1 MNNEQYQDIKR
12 QVLMVASLTQQ
23 LEHSDLVGVMDYL
36 EKSATM
42 AIGDRKGLN
51 EIQGDTELLKFIII
65 RLLDIKS
72 VLPEPRGNGDKR
84 HGG

>member
-1 MNNEQYQDIKR
+1 MNNEQYQDVKR
-12 QVLMVASLTQQ
+12 QVLLVASLTQQ
-23 LEHSDLVGVMDYL
+23 LDKADLLGVMEYL

-51 EIQGDTELLKFIII
+51 EILGDTELLKFIIT

-72 VLPEPRGNGDKR
+72 VLPEPRQSGDKTV
-84 HGG
+84 GG